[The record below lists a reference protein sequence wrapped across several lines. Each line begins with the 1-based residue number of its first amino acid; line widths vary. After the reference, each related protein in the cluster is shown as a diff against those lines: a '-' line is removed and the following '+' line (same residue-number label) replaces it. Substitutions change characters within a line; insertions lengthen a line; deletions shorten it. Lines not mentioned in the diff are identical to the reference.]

1 MVNNKVKEIV
11 VRNMIILYK
20 FFGLYCIIVR
30 SDIIISI
37 VLGEICMKFVFNIFK
52 NIKKNFMII

>member
-30 SDIIISI
+30 NDIIISI